1 MENVKDSTK
10 IILQEYKN
18 EQSIKVISLKTG
30 YSWNK
35 IVKTLSSNGI
45 ILNEKHDIIL
55 ELYNKG
61 INVKTIAKLLNLST
75 RTVKAYL
82 PRTRPIYNE
91 NISENAKRIKK
102 TRIKKNK
109 GD

>member
-45 ILNEKHDIIL
+45 ILNEKHAMIL

-61 INVKTIAKLLNLST
+61 ISIKSIAKLLDLSV

-91 NISENAKRIKK
+91 DMSENAKRIKK
-102 TRIKKNK
+102 TREKKN
-109 GD
+109 GDD